1 MPTYDYECSKCGH
14 GWELFQSIKAPH
26 ETHCPKCKRATAV
39 RKIGMGA
46 AILTGGRAAEPA
58 EAPAA
63 TSAVKE
69 AAKPAAEAK
78 PAGDAKPAADAKPGA
93 AKDASTAPAAATP
106 AAPPSTPAPADTGKV
121 NSTHPARD
129 GRGAGNL
136 RDAIARQ
143 RAASER
149 GRKNPAKSPAKS
161 MRSSSKRGRR

>member
-58 EAPAA
+58 EASAA
-63 TSAVKE
+63 TSAVKD
-69 AAKPAAEAK
+69 AAKPAAE
-78 PAGDAKPAADAKPGA
+78 AKPAADAKPGA
-93 AKDASTAPAAATP
+93 AKDAPAAPAAAAP
-106 AAPPSTPAPADTGKV
+106 APAPSTPAPADTGKV

-149 GRKNPAKSPAKS
+149 GRKNPSKSPAKS

>member
-58 EAPAA
+58 EASAA
-63 TSAVKE
+63 TSAVKD
-69 AAKPAAEAK
+69 AAKPAAE
-78 PAGDAKPAADAKPGA
+78 AKPAADAKPGA
-93 AKDASTAPAAATP
+93 AKDAPAAPAAAAP
-106 AAPPSTPAPADTGKV
+106 APAPSTPAPADTGKV

>member
-58 EAPAA
+58 EASAA
-63 TSAVKE
+63 TSAVKD

-78 PAGDAKPAADAKPGA
+78 PAADAKPGT
-93 AKDASTAPAAATP
+93 AKDAPAAPAAAAP
-106 AAPPSTPAPADTGKV
+106 APAPSTPAPADTGKV

-136 RDAIARQ
+136 RDAIVRQ

>member
-26 ETHCPKCKRATAV
+26 ETHCPKCKRASAV

-63 TSAVKE
+63 TSVVKD
-69 AAKPAAEAK
+69 AAKPAADAKPAAEAK
-78 PAGDAKPAADAKPGA
+78 PGA
-93 AKDASTAPAAATP
+93 AKDAPAAPAAAAPVP
-106 AAPPSTPAPADTGKV
+106 APSAPAPADTGKV

>member
-69 AAKPAAEAK
+69 AAKPAA
-78 PAGDAKPAADAKPGA
+78 DATPAADAKPGA
-93 AKDASTAPAAATP
+93 AKDAPVAPAAAAP
-106 AAPPSTPAPADTGKV
+106 APAPSTPAPADTGKV

-149 GRKNPAKSPAKS
+149 GRKNPSKSPAKS

>member
-46 AILTGGRAAEPA
+46 AIFTGGRAAEPA

-63 TSAVKE
+63 TSAVKD
-69 AAKPAAEAK
+69 AAKPAADAKPAAEAK
-78 PAGDAKPAADAKPGA
+78 PGA
-93 AKDASTAPAAATP
+93 AKDAPAAPAAAAP
-106 AAPPSTPAPADTGKV
+106 APAPSAPAPADTGKV

>member
-63 TSAVKE
+63 TSAVKDV
-69 AAKPAAEAK
+69 AKPAAE
-78 PAGDAKPAADAKPGA
+78 AKPAADAKPGA
-93 AKDASTAPAAATP
+93 AKDAPAAPAAAAP
-106 AAPPSTPAPADTGKV
+106 APAPSTPAPADTGKV

-149 GRKNPAKSPAKS
+149 GRKNPSKSPAKS

>member
-1 MPTYDYECSKCGH
+1 MPTYDYECSKCGY

-46 AILTGGRAAEPA
+46 AIFTGGRAAEPA

-63 TSAVKE
+63 ASAVKD
-69 AAKPAAEAK
+69 A
-78 PAGDAKPAADAKPGA
+78 AKPAADAKPAAEGKPGA
-93 AKDASTAPAAATP
+93 AKDAPATP
-106 AAPPSTPAPADTGKV
+106 AAAAPAPAPSAPTPADTGKV

>member
-63 TSAVKE
+63 TSAVKD
-69 AAKPAAEAK
+69 AAKPAAE
-78 PAGDAKPAADAKPGA
+78 AKPAADAKPGA
-93 AKDASTAPAAATP
+93 AKDAPAAPAAAAP
-106 AAPPSTPAPADTGKV
+106 APAPSTPAPADTGKV

-149 GRKNPAKSPAKS
+149 GRKNPSKSPAKS

>member
-63 TSAVKE
+63 TSAVKDV
-69 AAKPAAEAK
+69 AKPAA
-78 PAGDAKPAADAKPGA
+78 DATPAADAKPGA
-93 AKDASTAPAAATP
+93 AKDAPAAPAAAAP
-106 AAPPSTPAPADTGKV
+106 APAPSTPAPADTGKV

-149 GRKNPAKSPAKS
+149 GRKNPSKSPAKS

>member
-63 TSAVKE
+63 TSVVKD
-69 AAKPAAEAK
+69 AAKPAADAKPAAEAK
-78 PAGDAKPAADAKPGA
+78 PGA
-93 AKDASTAPAAATP
+93 AKDAPAAPAAAAPVP
-106 AAPPSTPAPADTGKV
+106 APSAPAPADTGKV

-143 RAASER
+143 RAAAER

>member
-46 AILTGGRAAEPA
+46 AIFTGGRAAEPA

-63 TSAVKE
+63 ASAVKD
-69 AAKPAAEAK
+69 AAKPAADAKPAAEAK
-78 PAGDAKPAADAKPGA
+78 PSA
-93 AKDASTAPAAATP
+93 AKDAPATPSAAAPAP
-106 AAPPSTPAPADTGKV
+106 APSAPTPADTGKV

>member
-1 MPTYDYECSKCGH
+1 MMMKRYSCTNSLAVSAA
-14 GWELFQSIKAPH
+14 LFG
-26 ETHCPKCKRATAV
+26 TL
-39 RKIGMGA
+39 G
-46 AILTGGRAAEPA
+46 
-58 EAPAA
+58 A
-63 TSAVKE
+63 TSVVRAQD
-69 AAKPAAEAK
+69 AAAP
-78 PAGDAKPAADAKPGA
+78 
-93 AKDASTAPAAATP
+93 AKDAPAAPAAAAPVP
-106 AAPPSTPAPADTGKV
+106 APSAPAPADTGKV

>member
-26 ETHCPKCKRATAV
+26 ETHCPKCKRASAV

-58 EAPAA
+58 EASAA
-63 TSAVKE
+63 ASAVKD
-69 AAKPAAEAK
+69 AAKPAADAKPAAEAK
-78 PAGDAKPAADAKPGA
+78 PGA
-93 AKDASTAPAAATP
+93 AKDAPAAPAAAAP
-106 AAPPSTPAPADTGKV
+106 APAPGAPAPADTGKV

>member
-63 TSAVKE
+63 TSAVKD
-69 AAKPAAEAK
+69 AAKPAA
-78 PAGDAKPAADAKPGA
+78 DATPAADAKPGA
-93 AKDASTAPAAATP
+93 AKDAPAAPAAAAP
-106 AAPPSTPAPADTGKV
+106 APAPSTPAPADTGKV

-149 GRKNPAKSPAKS
+149 GRKNPSKSPAKS

>member
-46 AILTGGRAAEPA
+46 AIFTGGRAAEPA

-63 TSAVKE
+63 ASAVKD
-69 AAKPAAEAK
+69 A
-78 PAGDAKPAADAKPGA
+78 AKPAADAKPAAEGKPGA
-93 AKDASTAPAAATP
+93 AKDAPATP
-106 AAPPSTPAPADTGKV
+106 AAAAPAPASSAPTPADTGKV

>member
-1 MPTYDYECSKCGH
+1 MPTYDYVCSKCGH

-46 AILTGGRAAEPA
+46 AIFTGGRAAEPA

-63 TSAVKE
+63 ASAVKD
-69 AAKPAAEAK
+69 AAKPAADAKPAAEAK
-78 PAGDAKPAADAKPGA
+78 PGA
-93 AKDASTAPAAATP
+93 AKDAPAAPAAAAP
-106 AAPPSTPAPADTGKV
+106 APAPSAPTPADTGKV

>member
-1 MPTYDYECSKCGH
+1 MPTYEYECSKCGH

-46 AILTGGRAAEPA
+46 AILTGGRSAEPA
-58 EAPAA
+58 EAA
-63 TSAVKE
+63 TSAVKD
-69 AAKPAAEAK
+69 AATPAVDAE
-78 PAGDAKPAADAKPGA
+78 PAADAKHGA
-93 AKDASTAPAAATP
+93 AKDAPAAPAAAAP
-106 AAPPSTPAPADTGKV
+106 APAPSVPAPADTGKV

-143 RAASER
+143 RAAAER

>member
-58 EAPAA
+58 EASAA
-63 TSAVKE
+63 TSAVKD

-78 PAGDAKPAADAKPGA
+78 PAADAKPGT
-93 AKDASTAPAAATP
+93 AKDAPAAPAAAAP
-106 AAPPSTPAPADTGKV
+106 APAPSTPAPADTGKV

-149 GRKNPAKSPAKS
+149 GRKNPSKSPAKS

>member
-1 MPTYDYECSKCGH
+1 MPGTDDATFPVLSPDGTWVAFVSR
-14 GWELFQSIKAPH
+14 GRLMKAGVRTRSDFNPH
-26 ETHCPKCKRATAV
+26 
-39 RKIGMGA
+39 A
-46 AILTGGRAAEPA
+46 AK
-58 EAPAA
+58 PAA
-63 TSAVKE
+63 D
-69 AAKPAAEAK
+69 AKPAAEAK
-78 PAGDAKPAADAKPGA
+78 PGA
-93 AKDASTAPAAATP
+93 AKDAPAAPAAAAP
-106 AAPPSTPAPADTGKV
+106 APAPSAPTPADTGKV

>member
-46 AILTGGRAAEPA
+46 AIFTGGRAAEPA
-58 EAPAA
+58 EAAAA
-63 TSAVKE
+63 TSAVKD
-69 AAKPAAEAK
+69 AAKPAADAKPAAEAK
-78 PAGDAKPAADAKPGA
+78 PGT
-93 AKDASTAPAAATP
+93 AKDAPATP
-106 AAPPSTPAPADTGKV
+106 AAAAPAPAPSAPTPADTGKV

-149 GRKNPAKSPAKS
+149 GRKNPSKSPAKS

>member
-63 TSAVKE
+63 TSAVKD
-69 AAKPAAEAK
+69 A
-78 PAGDAKPAADAKPGA
+78 AKPAADATPAADTKPGA
-93 AKDASTAPAAATP
+93 AKDAPVAPAAAAP
-106 AAPPSTPAPADTGKV
+106 APAPSTPAPADTGKV

>member
-63 TSAVKE
+63 TSAVKD
-69 AAKPAAEAK
+69 AAKPAPE
-78 PAGDAKPAADAKPGA
+78 AKPAADAKPGA
-93 AKDASTAPAAATP
+93 AKDAP
-106 AAPPSTPAPADTGKV
+106 AAPIAAAPAPAPSTPAPADTGKV

-149 GRKNPAKSPAKS
+149 GRKNPSKSPAKS

>member
-14 GWELFQSIKAPH
+14 GWELFQSIKAAH

-58 EAPAA
+58 EASAA
-63 TSAVKE
+63 TSAVKD
-69 AAKPAAEAK
+69 AAKPAAE
-78 PAGDAKPAADAKPGA
+78 AKPAADAKPGA
-93 AKDASTAPAAATP
+93 AKDAPAAPAAAAP
-106 AAPPSTPAPADTGKV
+106 APAPSTPAPADTGKV

>member
-26 ETHCPKCKRATAV
+26 ATHCPKCKCATAV

-63 TSAVKE
+63 TSAVKD
-69 AAKPAAEAK
+69 AAKPAAE
-78 PAGDAKPAADAKPGA
+78 AKPAADAKPGA
-93 AKDASTAPAAATP
+93 AKDAPAAPAAAAP
-106 AAPPSTPAPADTGKV
+106 APAPSTPAPADTGKV

>member
-58 EAPAA
+58 EASAA
-63 TSAVKE
+63 TSAKE
-69 AAKPAAEAK
+69 AAKPTADAK

-93 AKDASTAPAAATP
+93 TKDASTAAA
-106 AAPPSTPAPADTGKV
+106 K
-121 NSTHPARD
+121 
-129 GRGAGNL
+129 
-136 RDAIARQ
+136 ARQ
-143 RAASER
+143 SA
-149 GRKNPAKSPAKS
+149 
-161 MRSSSKRGRR
+161 SSSR

>member
-46 AILTGGRAAEPA
+46 AILTGGRASEPA
-58 EAPAA
+58 EASAS
-63 TSAVKE
+63 SAVKD
-69 AAKPAAEAK
+69 AVKPAADAKPAAEAK
-78 PAGDAKPAADAKPGA
+78 PGA
-93 AKDASTAPAAATP
+93 AKDAPATP
-106 AAPPSTPAPADTGKV
+106 AAAAPAPAPSAPVPADTGKV

>member
-14 GWELFQSIKAPH
+14 GWELFQSIKAAH

-58 EAPAA
+58 EASAA
-63 TSAVKE
+63 TSAVKD
-69 AAKPAAEAK
+69 AAKPAAE
-78 PAGDAKPAADAKPGA
+78 AKPAADAKPGA
-93 AKDASTAPAAATP
+93 AKDAPVAPAAAAP
-106 AAPPSTPAPADTGKV
+106 APAPSTPAPADTGKV

-149 GRKNPAKSPAKS
+149 GRKNPSKSPAKS